1 MLVES
6 ISDYGGFTNNFI
18 VNSNMSS
25 STFSGFIDYAVDSV
39 PKSFRV
45 IKIVD

>member
-6 ISDYGGFTNNFI
+6 ISDYRGITNNVI
-18 VNSNMSS
+18 INSNMSS

-39 PKSFRV
+39 PKLFRV